1 MGAFLESLGL
11 SKLVRRTGEREV
23 ARRVSERRGGIVFR
37 CHFIAPAIQT
47 SFPRF
52 FFFVAQ
58 TTLERG
64 LPSLSP
70 FEPLAK
76 RAFSRPFVFDFRKA
90 AIAGSSAAAVCSPLG
105 RSLPSRLCCR

>member
-76 RAFSRPFVFDFRKA
+76 RAFRAHSSSIFARPQ
-90 AIAGSSAAAVCSPLG
+90 SPAAVQQRCAARWAGPC
-105 RSLPSRLCCR
+105 PADCVA

>member
-52 FFFVAQ
+52 FFSWRRPRWREAFLVFP
-58 TTLERG
+58 LS
-64 LPSLSP
+64 SLLRSVLFRAHSSSIFARPQSP
-70 FEPLAK
+70 
-76 RAFSRPFVFDFRKA
+76 
-90 AIAGSSAAAVCSPLG
+90 AAVQQRCAARWAGPC
-105 RSLPSRLCCR
+105 PADCVA